1 VKNDTK
7 SKNIFGPLDYS
18 QLKNFFKYCSD
29 DEKVIKAIF
38 KEQQIRFTQPAAL
51 NDPLEFN
58 PIIQFKQNGFNY
70 WWFSL
75 NDIFLPSEEFRLRF
89 RLIEQQ
95 VNEFGILSLTK
106 IPDSFDMWSR
116 YANGH
121 KGFLIEL
128 KSDFNKHSCMISPA
142 NKVYPVRKVQYVDEY
157 SINVDELTDDKGQI
171 KLEMFNDLM
180 FYRKLSR
187 WVAEQECRMV
197 RPFSDL
203 LGYVPLSNK
212 AQRDERLHLFEFSL
226 DCIESVTFGAC
237 MSFENRKR
245 IRKACKGSRIKLL
258 RAAIVRDEKD
268 DFGKAG
274 KIVFLSEDSIPRSFY
289 VSQFPL
295 IVDTGH
301 FEDQKKVMR
310 IASLSELPYWED
322 NKEWVRQMFEIRKA
336 KQNNKS

>member
-1 VKNDTK
+1 MEVDNEVENVEEPT
-7 SKNIFGPLDYS
+7 DYS
-18 QLKNFFKYCSD
+18 RLKTFFKYCSD
-29 DEKVIKAIF
+29 DERVIRGLF
-38 KEQQIRFTQPAAL
+38 KDNKIRFTQPAAL

-58 PIIQFKQNGFNY
+58 PIIRFKHNGSNY
-70 WWFSL
+70 RWFYL
-75 NDIFLPSEEFRLRF
+75 NEIPLPSEEFRLRF

-121 KGFLIEL
+121 KGFLIKL
-128 KSDFNKHSCMISPA
+128 KSDFNKHSCMLSPA
-142 NKVYPVRKVQYVDEY
+142 NKVYPVREVRYVVEY

-187 WVAEQECRMV
+187 WVAEQEYRMV

-203 LGYVPLSNK
+203 PSYVPLSNK
-212 AQRDERLHLFEFSL
+212 AHRDERLHLFEFSV

-237 MSFENRKR
+237 MSFESRER
-245 IRKACKGSRIKLL
+245 IRKACTGSGIEFL
-258 RAAIVRDEKD
+258 RAAIIRDKKD

-274 KIVFLSEDSIPRSFY
+274 KIVYVPEDSILRTFY

-295 IVDTGH
+295 ILESGH
-301 FEDQKKVMR
+301 FEDLKKVIR

-322 NKEWVRQMFEIRKA
+322 NKEWVRQMYEIRKA
-336 KQNNKS
+336 EQKNKS